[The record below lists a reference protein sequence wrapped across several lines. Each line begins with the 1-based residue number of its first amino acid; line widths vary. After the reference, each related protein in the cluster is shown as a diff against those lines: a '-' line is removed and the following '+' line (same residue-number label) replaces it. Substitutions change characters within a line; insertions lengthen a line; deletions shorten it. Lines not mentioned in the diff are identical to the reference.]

1 MTKEKAK
8 KQFVKVKTTEH
19 DDFLLPPKPSPEYH
33 AAYHETSPK
42 HEDPVAA
49 AISANLHELEALQQE
64 IEQSKKSK
72 ESKTKGMTKPG
83 IFTSLFRKKAVVDEP
98 PLPEKSKNP
107 TRDFLSAIKMKKKD
121 DNEEMKSS
129 VVMSGK
135 EGLQKKELRELQQ
148 QLKRDKTDL
157 DREQYTIVKK
167 IKQLEK
173 DQEDLD
179 NREREFLA
187 TLERIE
193 VEKRSLDVKQKQE
206 LRELQQQKLQFQ
218 KSLEKVNAYEQQ
230 LRQKEEVLS
239 LKDEELKLREQ
250 DLRTTKIALDKEE
263 ENIVAKFNEIK
274 ETKMMLDKEQEALL
288 REITRLENDQTIL
301 DEKEKEIL
309 DLIAQLDEQKRD
321 QEQRKLELDARES
334 ELLER
339 ENKSKEKAAQLQKEL
354 ERVKVLKD
362 KVQELEKL
370 EATYERLKKRLSH
383 GYNQL
388 EQKFKKEHHL
398 DDAAVMSNPSV
409 VNKNDVDHPEGALFT
424 AALPPEQVLSSM
436 MQSVRNAMQK
446 GDLVKA
452 RQQIQQLFDRCYQL
466 DEQAKRNAYYLIR
479 SLENE
484 LKMKEL
490 GV

>member
-1 MTKEKAK
+1 MTKETAKEQSVKA
-8 KQFVKVKTTEH
+8 KTTEH

-33 AAYHETSPK
+33 AVYHETSPK

-49 AISANLHELEALQQE
+49 AISANLHELEELQQE
-64 IEQSKKSK
+64 IKKSK
-72 ESKTKGMTKPG
+72 ESKTKDTAKPG
-83 IFTSLFRKKAVVDEP
+83 IFTNLFRKRVVVDEP
-98 PLPEKSKNP
+98 PLPENLKNP
-107 TRDFLSAIKMKKKD
+107 TRDFLSAIKTKNLLFPEIKKD
-121 DNEEMKSS
+121 
-129 VVMSGK
+129 
-135 EGLQKKELRELQQ
+135 LQKKELRELQQ

-167 IKQLEK
+167 IKQLEN

-230 LRQKEEVLS
+230 LRQKEEALS

-288 REITRLENDQTIL
+288 REITRLENDQNVL

-309 DLIAQLDEQKRD
+309 DLIAQLDEQKRV
-321 QEQRKLELDARES
+321 QEQRKLELDARET
-334 ELLER
+334 ELLDR
-339 ENKSKEKAAQLQKEL
+339 EDAFKEKTCQLQKEL

-398 DDAAVMSNPSV
+398 DDVAVMSNPSAAD
-409 VNKNDVDHPEGALFT
+409 KKDVDHPEGALFT

-446 GDLVKA
+446 GDLAKA

-466 DEQAKRNAYYLIR
+466 DEQAKRNAYYMIR